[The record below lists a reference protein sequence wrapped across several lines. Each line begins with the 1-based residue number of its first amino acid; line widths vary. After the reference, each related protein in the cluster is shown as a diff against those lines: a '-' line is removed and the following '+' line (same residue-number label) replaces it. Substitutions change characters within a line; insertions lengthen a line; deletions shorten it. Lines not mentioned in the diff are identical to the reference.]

1 VNKLVNKMAKEQK
14 TEIPADI
21 AKLSFEEAMAALEDI
36 VRKLE
41 SGQVGLEQSIE
52 FYSRGALMKR
62 HCEDKLRAASER
74 IDKIVL
80 DENGQVSSTAP
91 ANME

>member
-1 VNKLVNKMAKEQK
+1 VEKMNKNEN
-14 TEIPADI
+14 TEVPADI

-41 SGQVGLEQSIE
+41 SGEVGLEQSIE
-52 FYSRGALMKR
+52 FYSRGAQMKR
-62 HCEDKLRAASER
+62 HCENKLRAASER

-80 DENGQVSSTAP
+80 DENGKVAGTSP
-91 ANME
+91 ANIE